1 VKKLAYTLLFIVL
14 AVLVL
19 FCIISIALNIQIQFP
34 LYRSYSKS
42 SHYLSWNSELNL
54 KQSGNTCGAHA
65 TMALMYLYG
74 KGKKDPYQIYD
85 GFKKLNNGYVLPF
98 EMVKY
103 LKNNGITTK
112 IRIFWLFSN
121 NQKKQWIKHE
131 IENNKPVI
139 IIVGN
144 KNYLHYITVIGY
156 DENTFSVYDS
166 GIPKGI
172 NGNNPGTI
180 DINTNELIEKMN
192 SAVFKGIHI
201 EAMISGTE

>member
-1 VKKLAYTLLFIVL
+1 
-14 AVLVL
+14 
-19 FCIISIALNIQIQFP
+19 
-34 LYRSYSKS
+34 
-42 SHYLSWNSELNL
+42 
-54 KQSGNTCGAHA
+54 
-65 TMALMYLYG
+65 MALMYLYG

-103 LKNNGITTK
+103 LTNNGITTK
-112 IRIFWLFSN
+112 IKIFWLFSD

-131 IENNKPVI
+131 IEKNKPVI

-166 GIPKGI
+166 GIPKDN

-180 DINTNELIEKMN
+180 DISTNELIDKMN